1 MKIKKVVIVGGGS
14 SGWMTAAAFCR
25 QFPEMEITLVES
37 KDIKTIGVGESTLF
51 GINQYLSLL
60 DIEDKDWMPECDATY
75 KVSIS
80 FTDFREKGSNF
91 QYPFGNAAALN
102 QMPLGLDCW
111 PILRQM
117 DPEGN
122 PIDKFAEFYNPVTYL
137 AKLNRM
143 TYNEDESIPA
153 FDSLGDTAYH
163 FDSAKFGLYL
173 RDKICLPS
181 GLQHV
186 LGDVVDVVK
195 KENGDV
201 DYITTD
207 SGSKLEGDLFIDC
220 TGFKSLLLEQHMGS
234 EFISYADTLPNDKA
248 LATKLEYDDPE
259 VEMTNYT
266 DCTAI
271 ENGWVWNIPLWDRI
285 GSGYVYSSKF
295 VDRDQALIE
304 FKNHLKSKGKEIP
317 EDAEILDIDI
327 KHGRHDKAWVKNVVG
342 VGLAYGFI
350 EPLESTGLLTTHEN
364 IYKLVRIIQRRNG
377 FVSGVD
383 RQMLNDHMHHVVDGF
398 RAFLETHYQLSQRDD
413 TEYWR
418 EVTDYEI
425 SHNIDLEQL
434 RLAVVSSS
442 HFRGLKGGMPYIAA
456 GFGYLPSYK
465 VGKMMGEINP
475 EDLQEFENVQREFE
489 MFSESLSSYVETL
502 PTHRQFLLDNIYS

>member
-1 MKIKKVVIVGGGS
+1 
-14 SGWMTAAAFCR
+14 
-25 QFPEMEITLVES
+25 
-37 KDIKTIGVGESTLF
+37 
-51 GINQYLSLL
+51 
-60 DIEDKDWMPECDATY
+60 
-75 KVSIS
+75 
-80 FTDFREKGSNF
+80 
-91 QYPFGNAAALN
+91 
-102 QMPLGLDCW
+102 
-111 PILRQM
+111 
-117 DPEGN
+117 
-122 PIDKFAEFYNPVTYL
+122 
-137 AKLNRM
+137 
-143 TYNEDESIPA
+143 
-153 FDSLGDTAYH
+153 
-163 FDSAKFGLYL
+163 
-173 RDKICLPS
+173 
-181 GLQHV
+181 
-186 LGDVVDVVK
+186 
-195 KENGDV
+195 
-201 DYITTD
+201 
-207 SGSKLEGDLFIDC
+207 
-220 TGFKSLLLEQHMGS
+220 MGS

-425 SHNIDLEQL
+425 SDNIDLEQL